1 MKIRSESIA
10 IRNVSKTFHSTTAVD
25 DVSFDVSPGEVFGL
39 LGPNGAGKTTLIR
52 LIMDIIRPDSGTVQI
67 LGHQFRDEDRNRIGY
82 LPEERG
88 IYTRLK
94 VLPTLMY
101 FAMLKGVP
109 TKKANEN
116 ARNWLARFEMSGL
129 ENRRIQ
135 ELSKGNQQKIQIIA
149 SLVADPDILILDEP
163 FSGLDPL
170 NARLLR
176 DIIRDLASQGKTVLL
191 STHQMTLVETFCQ
204 RLLMVDG
211 GRVMLY
217 GTLDEIKRPYSN
229 NAVLVKSDADYGQ
242 CDLIDHYVPDAKAT
256 KVYLREGIAGN
267 DFLTWL
273 LGRAIHIEL
282 FERAEMSLED
292 IFIKSLGA
300 ICE

>member
-1 MKIRSESIA
+1 
-10 IRNVSKTFHSTTAVD
+10 
-25 DVSFDVSPGEVFGL
+25 
-39 LGPNGAGKTTLIR
+39 
-52 LIMDIIRPDSGTVQI
+52 
-67 LGHQFRDEDRNRIGY
+67 
-82 LPEERG
+82 RG

-94 VLPTLMY
+94 VLPALTY
-101 FAMLKGVP
+101 FAMLKGIP

-176 DIIRDLASQGKTVLL
+176 DIIRDLASQGKTILL

-211 GRVMLY
+211 GRAVLY
-217 GTLDEIKRPYSN
+217 GTLDEIKRRYSN
-229 NAVLVKSDADYGQ
+229 NAILVK
-242 CDLIDHYVPDAKAT
+242 
-256 KVYLREGIAGN
+256 
-267 DFLTWL
+267 
-273 LGRAIHIEL
+273 
-282 FERAEMSLED
+282 
-292 IFIKSLGA
+292 
-300 ICE
+300 